1 MFCPFLV
8 NTPGISCTETENRPV
23 QYHSFYH
30 HSKLKNK
37 TYLTKIMPQCP
48 KYLCINGP
56 DTPQSPISVHE
67 CYAYQQSYLTYWLS
81 RPLQRVIISHH
92 VNQPSWPSAI
102 VPINHPAIM
111 PSCHHDICLLIG
123 IPFNSACPFPISRCL
138 EWQCYWTFWR
148 L

>member
-1 MFCPFLV
+1 MSPIFMRFNVSKRREYGEDKTKRGILHIVWNELLTIFFTYFQRIIMFCPFLV

-67 CYAYQQSYLTYWLS
+67 CYAYQQSYLLGCSIAQHFVEKT
-81 RPLQRVIISHH
+81 PLL
-92 VNQPSWPSAI
+92 AKTFC
-102 VPINHPAIM
+102 HP
-111 PSCHHDICLLIG
+111 
-123 IPFNSACPFPISRCL
+123 
-138 EWQCYWTFWR
+138 
-148 L
+148 